1 MKIIIRLSV
10 ITIMMLCSITFQSI
24 AQQNTDE
31 AMLSDLAIPL
41 MEGLV
46 ENKEEALLFDSPQGR
61 IINAVASGA
70 IEGKKIYEYYAA
82 VLPSLGWIV
91 EMRKNCDENAELCLS
106 AIRDKESLSLLIDVK
121 SGTSTVTYSLS
132 PK

>member
-1 MKIIIRLSV
+1 MKNIIKLSV
-10 ITIMMLCSITFQSI
+10 ITIFMLCSIAFQLN
-24 AQQNTDE
+24 AQQNSDE

-46 ENKEEALLFDSPQGR
+46 ENQDEALLFDSPQGR

-70 IEGKKIYEYYAA
+70 IEGKKIYDYYAM
-82 VLPSLGWIV
+82 VLPSLGWNV
-91 EMRKNCDENAELCLS
+91 DKRNKCDEKAELCLS
-106 AIRDKESLSLLIDVK
+106 AIRDKESLSLMIDVK

>member
-1 MKIIIRLSV
+1 
-10 ITIMMLCSITFQSI
+10 MMLCSITFQSI

-70 IEGKKIYEYYAA
+70 IEGKKIYEYYTA

-91 EMRKNCDENAELCLS
+91 EMRKKCDENAELCLS

>member
-70 IEGKKIYEYYAA
+70 IEDKKIYEYYTA

-91 EMRKNCDENAELCLS
+91 EMRKKCDENAELCLS